1 MPAHDIIDNRTEKLI
16 GHFGRMLGPSELAH
30 YDAII
35 GLVCGILAA
44 KAADPAADTSELERE
59 FDRIVYKVYGLM
71 DEEIAI
77 VEGAAGKGEK

>member
-1 MPAHDIIDNRTEKLI
+1 MASLP
-16 GHFGRMLGPSELAH
+16 P
-30 YDAII
+30 
-35 GLVCGILAA
+35 

-77 VEGAAGKGEK
+77 VESAAGKGEK

>member
-1 MPAHDIIDNRTEKLI
+1 LPGKPAGGYLRWLCSA
-16 GHFGRMLGPSELAH
+16 GGAVRGCPR
-30 YDAII
+30 
-35 GLVCGILAA
+35 GLVPSGRRDCRPFLTACLLS
-44 KAADPAADTSELERE
+44 ADPAADTSELERE